1 MKSIIHTKSTKAST
15 FNNQSSLLMKRRRA
29 LLQRISIPNFDKN
42 SLSTFFHSKKLP
54 KITVSFFERKINID
68 KPYKIKSSLF

>member
-29 LLQRISIPNFDKN
+29 LLISIPNFDNN

-68 KPYKIKSSLF
+68 KPYQIKSSLF